1 MVETP
6 GIVVITKFVRSSSN
20 VFSSYIKYMDR
31 DEAVNGGAIHSS
43 YSAYSE
49 EYMGN
54 PEKTTG
60 LFSMDYDQL
69 SEEIAQI
76 YKEQFEQAQKNGSL
90 LWQTVVSFDNKWLEE
105 LGIYDPES
113 QVLDEVRIRGAVRL
127 FMKTLLDKEE
137 LHLAAWTAAVHYNTD
152 NIHVHIAVV
161 DPTGERKLVKDGQY
175 AGEPKG
181 TWGIRSI
188 RYAKSA
194 AVNELLDLDQTMKRL
209 NDLIRQSIVKHF
221 GNRGGKKWFF
231 RMIWRSYL
239 RSWSRKYLIS
249 QNGSMDFQIWHHTEK
264 ILMRLPIDGCNR
276 CIRSIGVRFKK
287 LGTHWKSSKN
297 VHMEKAHES
306 KHIA

>member
-6 GIVVITKFVRSSSN
+6 GIVVITKFVRSSST
-20 VFSSYIKYMDR
+20 VFSSYIKYIDR

-113 QVLDEVRIRGAVRL
+113 QVLD
-127 FMKTLLDKEE
+127 
-137 LHLAAWTAAVHYNTD
+137 
-152 NIHVHIAVV
+152 
-161 DPTGERKLVKDGQY
+161 
-175 AGEPKG
+175 
-181 TWGIRSI
+181 
-188 RYAKSA
+188 
-194 AVNELLDLDQTMKRL
+194 
-209 NDLIRQSIVKHF
+209 
-221 GNRGGKKWFF
+221 
-231 RMIWRSYL
+231 
-239 RSWSRKYLIS
+239 
-249 QNGSMDFQIWHHTEK
+249 
-264 ILMRLPIDGCNR
+264 
-276 CIRSIGVRFKK
+276 
-287 LGTHWKSSKN
+287 
-297 VHMEKAHES
+297 
-306 KHIA
+306 